1 MEDEVLPILEITKR
15 QKNIPWIEFG
25 QVHVGSQFKKCLKVV
40 NRRSED
46 VRLSLKLVGFQEG
59 LSIEFEDSSPDV
71 LVHSGCVKRIV
82 AVWEPSEEAKFKKSV
97 QIVLEGERTTF
108 KAHVVGSASDRNPKK
123 AVRVTKKKPLRTKK
137 SSEMNKKPT
146 VRSKVKSK
154 KRPAPR
160 KRSSSQAPSLKRS
173 NHDEHLDTK
182 QQEAAFQVLLNNVL
196 CKSNDEE
203 DFESPFHSNE
213 TNSKTAAA
221 HPILLIQKK
230 KEQLL
235 RRRRA
240 CQLFCTPEF
249 SFTMEQIS
257 EEILSGKL
265 SVREDK
271 VLSADVGLQNILIEL
286 LFQYVSSLSLE
297 TYI

>member
-1 MEDEVLPILEITKR
+1 MLEITKR

-97 QIVLEGERTTF
+97 QIVVEGERTTF

-123 AVRVTKKKPLRTKK
+123 AVRVAKKKPLRTKK

-146 VRSKVKSK
+146 TVRSKVKAK

-196 CKSNDEE
+196 CNSNDEE
-203 DFESPFHSNE
+203 DFESPFQSNE
-213 TNSKTAAA
+213 TTSKTA
-221 HPILLIQKK
+221 HPILVIQKK

-249 SFTMEQIS
+249 SFTMEQIG

-286 LFQYVSSLSLE
+286 LFQYVPYL
-297 TYI
+297 

>member
-1 MEDEVLPILEITKR
+1 MLEITKR

-71 LVHSGCVKRIV
+71 LLHSGCVKRIV

-97 QIVLEGERTTF
+97 QIVVEGERTTF

-146 VRSKVKSK
+146 VRSKVKAK

-196 CKSNDEE
+196 CNSNDEGEE
-203 DFESPFHSNE
+203 DFESPFQSNE
-213 TNSKTAAA
+213 TTSKTA
-221 HPILLIQKK
+221 HPILVIQKK

-249 SFTMEQIS
+249 SFTMEQIG

-286 LFQYVSSLSLE
+286 LFQYVPYL
-297 TYI
+297 